1 MPEINRVLPV
11 EIERIQLDAR
21 TVRTIYQVGHSKT
34 TVRSIF
40 SPAHAYS
47 ELLQHIILRKLSD
60 NSAP

>member
-21 TVRTIYQVGHSKT
+21 TVRTIYQVGHSQT

-40 SPAHAYS
+40 SPVHAYS

-60 NSAP
+60 NSTP